1 MKEYTVDCEKLVN
14 PEATHTILAEIF
26 AFPPYYGRNLD
37 ALYDCLTAL
46 PDCRI
51 LLQHTRV
58 FRDSGAF
65 AVRSCPYLRKPQ
77 RNSTTCASKWS
88 RKEGQKE
95 YEKNRPCGVIRLGG
109 FCMLHFFPYSSG
121 NCRLSVTTSTP
132 NRAIATTPITPT
144 VSHALS

>member
-65 AVRSCPYLRKPQ
+65 ARAV
-77 RNSTTCASKWS
+77 
-88 RKEGQKE
+88 
-95 YEKNRPCGVIRLGG
+95 
-109 FCMLHFFPYSSG
+109 
-121 NCRLSVTTSTP
+121 LSVFEEAAEKFDHIRIKMEP
-132 NRAIATTPITPT
+132 
-144 VSHALS
+144 

>member
-14 PEATHTILAEIF
+14 PEATHTILAEVF

-65 AVRSCPYLRKPQ
+65 ARAVLSVFEEAAEKFDHVRIK
-77 RNSTTCASKWS
+77 
-88 RKEGQKE
+88 KEGQKE

-121 NCRLSVTTSTP
+121 NCRLSVTASTP